1 MITKNSPGETLKN
14 HIARFWRFLTDPHPS
29 VTEVGERRRAQLLST
44 LSVIL
49 SLSFTWALLSR
60 PSALFVFMF
69 FLGLTLTA
77 YISSRT
83 RFYRLGAYIIAFGF
97 TSIAYINIYNGE
109 ASSIDNSVL
118 SIVPISLILASALLS
133 QGEFLFLMIVTVFAT
148 ASVRAYAPAHLIND
162 PAFSYGRTLGV
173 TFSTGFILFGISA
186 FRAASERARLKEA
199 QTVNTEL
206 QALTASLEDR
216 VNERTQ
222 ALALVAEI
230 SAATASILE
239 FSRLLQAVTNLTKER
254 FNLYHAHIYLLDEEG
269 KNLNLSAGAGEAGRV
284 MVSEKHSIP
293 LSREQSLVARAA
305 RERKGVIVN
314 DVTQAPDFQPN
325 PLLPDTRSELAVP
338 MIFADRVIGVF
349 DIQSERAGR
358 FTESDANIQTA
369 LAAQLASSIQNA
381 RSFEESRAQ
390 AKLEA
395 LVNLIGQKIQR
406 AATVE
411 ETLQTAARELGNA
424 LGAQRVQA
432 VASARARR
440 AVSMQEQN

>member
-1 MITKNSPGETLKN
+1 MIAKNSPGKTLGN
-14 HIARFWRFLTDPHPS
+14 YISSFWRFLTDPHPS
-29 VTEVGERRRAQLLST
+29 VTDAGERRRAQLLST

-60 PSALFVFMF
+60 PSSLGAFIF
-69 FLGLTLTA
+69 FLGIALIA

-83 RFYRLGAYIIAFGF
+83 RFYRLGAYLIAFGF

-109 ASSIDNSVL
+109 ASSIDNSIL
-118 SIVPISLILASALLS
+118 SIVPIALILASALLS
-133 QGEFLFLMIVTVFAT
+133 QREFLALMLVAVFAT

-162 PAFSYGRTLGV
+162 PAFSFGRTLGV
-173 TFSTGFILFGISA
+173 TFSTAFILFGISA
-186 FRAASERARLKEA
+186 FRAGSERARLKEV

-206 QALTASLEDR
+206 QALTANLEDR
-216 VNERTQ
+216 VNERTR
-222 ALALVAEI
+222 ALATVAEI

-239 FSRLLQAVTNLTKER
+239 FDRLLQEVADLTKER
-254 FNLYHAHIYLLDEEG
+254 FNLYHSHIYLLDEEG

-293 LSREQSLVARAA
+293 LSRERSLVARAA

-314 DVTQAPDFQPN
+314 DVTQAPDFLPN
-325 PLLPDTRSELAVP
+325 PLLPDTRAELAVP
-338 MIFADRVIGVF
+338 MIFGDRVIGVF

-358 FTESDANIQTA
+358 FTESDASIQTT
-369 LAAQLASSIQNA
+369 LAAQLASSVQNA

-390 AKLEA
+390 AKLGA

-424 LGAQRVQA
+424 LSAQRVQA
-432 VASARARR
+432 VASARARGE
-440 AVSMQEQN
+440 VSKQEQN